1 LHLFENWSSGDIAAE
16 QADLEPEPEQQPDE
30 PGLAISIS
38 SLVPAPDVPMSL
50 LRLAGTYAACLPD
63 SQSSVLPIKK
73 T

>member
-16 QADLEPEPEQQPDE
+16 QADLEQQPDE

-63 SQSSVLPIKK
+63 SQSSVLPIKE